1 MKAKHNAGVNR
12 TRIREDQASKNQHRR
27 VVVVVRAFLCRQR
40 CIYDNTWN
48 VCECVDMLTLS
59 HLPTHLSTQRKVA
72 GKEKAVVQKKKR
84 FFFSSLNVLHLVD
97 ESP

>member
-27 VVVVVRAFLCRQR
+27 VVVVVVRAFLCRQR

-48 VCECVDMLTLS
+48 VCERIDMLTLS

-84 FFFSSLNVLHLVD
+84 FFFFKSKCVA
-97 ESP
+97 PCG